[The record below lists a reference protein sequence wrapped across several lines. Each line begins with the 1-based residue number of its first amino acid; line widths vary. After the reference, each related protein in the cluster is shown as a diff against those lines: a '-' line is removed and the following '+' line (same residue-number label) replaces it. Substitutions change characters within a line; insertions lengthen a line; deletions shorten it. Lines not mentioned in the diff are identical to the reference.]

1 VLSNRRSWPKRERRT
16 GGHAA
21 AEQARLLR
29 REGAAA
35 EPDDVR
41 DVDDGVLG
49 EAGDGQE
56 AVDGLAGGGEREARG
71 AVARHEA
78 GPVRQRGADVA
89 AGGEAVGALAALRQE
104 HRHHRVAR
112 GHLLHMVP
120 DALHHAGNLGNES
133 TAKVAV
139 PTNSSVDFCVRPCDW
154 GPRPKQCRIH
164 RQWQSG
170 KTLKVP
176 LWLS

>member
-1 VLSNRRSWPKRERRT
+1 MQLYRT
-16 GGHAA
+16 GGDAA

-29 REGAAA
+29 REGVVAAA

-78 GPVRQRGADVA
+78 GAVRQRGADVA
-89 AGGEAVGALAALRQE
+89 AGGEAVGAPAALRQE

-120 DALHHAGNLGNES
+120 DALHHAGERENM
-133 TAKVAV
+133 
-139 PTNSSVDFCVRPCDW
+139 PCQQ
-154 GPRPKQCRIH
+154 PVQF
-164 RQWQSG
+164 S
-170 KTLKVP
+170 
-176 LWLS
+176 